1 MNEFEEKNIRMAL
14 DQFIEGLRT
23 LDYTKISNRF
33 YEHGLSIGVS
43 NDEISHVLRDHWKEM
58 KNQKEGT
65 GENYID
71 DEAQDKIEFLKI
83 IGNAATVIVEL
94 AFINNNKTTEK
105 YTDFFHMLKVQEK
118 WIIVNKI
125 YPT

>member
-1 MNEFEEKNIRMAL
+1 MNELEEKNIRMAL

-23 LDYTKISNRF
+23 LDYVKISNRF

-43 NDEISHVLRDHWKEM
+43 NDEISYVLRDHWKEM
-58 KNQKEGT
+58 KDQKEAV
-65 GENYID
+65 GEKYID
-71 DEAQDKIEFLKI
+71 DEAQYKIEFLKI
-83 IGNAATVIVEL
+83 LGNAATVIVEL
-94 AFINNNKTTEK
+94 SFINNNKITEK